1 MDCKRRS
8 SGATR
13 SAEIQASS
21 QFRFY
26 RRDNTMTLIKH
37 SPYHHKFVERG
48 AQLVDRIGFAAP
60 LVFTTTEEAHLATR
74 NAVGI
79 FDVYYQVALEIT
91 GRDAEEFLQGSLVS
105 DVSKQKVCQSGYAA
119 VCNEAGC
126 MIDDLTCFRLGD
138 HRFWLFPTPSRVTA

>member
-1 MDCKRRS
+1 
-8 SGATR
+8 
-13 SAEIQASS
+13 
-21 QFRFY
+21 
-26 RRDNTMTLIKH
+26 MTLIKR

-60 LVFTTTEEAHLATR
+60 LVFTTTEEEHLATR

-105 DVSKQKVCQSGYAA
+105 DVSKQKVGQ
-119 VCNEAGC
+119 AGK
-126 MIDDLTCFRLGD
+126 
-138 HRFWLFPTPSRVTA
+138 